1 MPIPRVDSAATQ
13 PGRLLRRLEG
23 INETLALV
31 GNFDDFARDARPR
44 LVALAYSLLGDR
56 GAAEDS
62 AQDALLAVH
71 RRWDTISEPLA
82 YARRTVANVSAS
94 NIRRLG
100 RERRALAR
108 VAARPEPFAELD
120 APDAEFWRAVAALP
134 DRQRQVIALHY
145 VEDLP
150 VVDIAALLE
159 IAPGTVKSTLSDARR
174 SLAATLTLSLDDEEA
189 S

>member
-1 MPIPRVDSAATQ
+1 M
-13 PGRLLRRLEG
+13 
-23 INETLALV
+23 
-31 GNFDDFARDARPR
+31 GNFDDFARHARPR

-71 RRWDTISEPLA
+71 RGWDSITEPLA
-82 YARRTVANVSAS
+82 YACRTVANVSAS

-108 VAARPEPFAELD
+108 FSAGPERFTELD
-120 APDAEFWRAVAALP
+120 APDAEFWGAVAALP

-150 VVDIAALLE
+150 VADIAALLE

-174 SLAATLTLSLDDEEA
+174 SLASTLALSLDDEEA
-189 S
+189 P